1 MKKPILEQVVQ
12 SARRGRNSILLATA
26 ALHRRLRN
34 PMTGRFQPYNHT
46 LPDRYPWLFEFAA
59 RELTPQDLNILS
71 FGCSRGDEVF
81 TLRRYFPLAA
91 LRGIDVDARNI
102 ATCRARAGSDARMS
116 FHTAATTHGE
126 PSNAFDAIFCLAV
139 LVLGDLTTRDAKRC
153 DPYLRFADFESVVS
167 DFARCLKPGGLLF
180 IHTSNFRFGD
190 TAVARDFDVVLE
202 ASPEQLAP
210 DVIYDCNNR
219 LLLGTRYLPVGF
231 RKHHQA
237 SSSSQ

>member
-1 MKKPILEQVVQ
+1 MKNPILEQVLQ
-12 SARRGRNSILLATA
+12 SARRGRSSILLATE

-34 PMTGRFQPYNHT
+34 PLPGRFQPFGHT

-91 LRGIDVDARNI
+91 LRGIDIDPHNI
-102 ATCRARAGSDARMS
+102 ATCRARAGRDARMS

-126 PSNAFDAIFCLAV
+126 PSNAFHAIFCLAV
-139 LVLGDLTTRDAKRC
+139 LCLGDLTTHNAERC
-153 DPYLRFADFESVVS
+153 DPYLHFADFESVVS

-202 ASPEQLAP
+202 ASPDQLAP
-210 DVIYDCNNR
+210 DVVYDRSNR

-231 RKHHQA
+231 RKRPNP